1 MNYSNTDL
9 HIRVK
14 SKLGTTQQVL
24 LYQEAVTL
32 NVKNFKTAAWEHQ
45 FLSPGAQMRAVLPME
60 ISIGSMESIG
70 HDGKIMTKLLP
81 VEYNTAWDIYN
92 NNNALDVRKSGEA
105 DPTEDTIEIHN
116 KNSHTSS
123 AVVAK
128 NGKPLFKCDVR
139 PGFKVN
145 FSIHPKLYVALSD
158 LEIEDPFFDAAT
170 LSRKPLEI
178 DYEGQQYLTI
188 TLDENE
194 STGAV
199 TIDYNFD
206 RFEE

>member
-1 MNYSNTDL
+1 MANTDL

-45 FLSPGAQMRAVLPME
+45 YLAPGAQMRALLPTK
-60 ISIGSMESIG
+60 IAIGSMEKIG
-70 HDGKIMTKLLP
+70 HDGKIMTKFIP

-92 NNNALDVRKSGEA
+92 NGGALDVRKSAEPAPEA
-105 DPTEDTIEIHN
+105 DTVEIHN
-116 KNSHTSS
+116 KNEATSS

-128 NGKPLFKCDVR
+128 NGKPLFSCSVR

-145 FSIHPKLYVALSD
+145 FAIHPKLFVALSD
-158 LEIEDPFFDAAT
+158 FEITDPFFDAAT
-170 LSRKPLEI
+170 ISRKPVAIE
-178 DYEGQQYLTI
+178 YEGQQYLTI
-188 TLDENE
+188 ILSENE
-194 STGAV
+194 STGEV
-199 TIDYNFD
+199 TIDYSFD
-206 RFEE
+206 KFEE

>member
-1 MNYSNTDL
+1 MPVSNTDL
-9 HIRVK
+9 RIRVK

-45 FLSPGAQMRAVLPME
+45 YLAPGAQMRALLPTE
-60 ISIGSMESIG
+60 IAIGSIEGIG

-92 NNNALDVRKSGEA
+92 NSGALDVRKSSEPA
-105 DPTEDTIEIHN
+105 PEQNTIEIHN
-116 KNSHTSS
+116 KDVHTSS

-128 NGKPLFKCDVR
+128 NGKPLFRCDVR

-145 FSIHPKLYVALSD
+145 FSIHPKLFVALSD
-158 LEIEDPFFDAAT
+158 FEVKDPFFDAAT
-170 LSRKPLEI
+170 ISRKPTEI
-178 DYEGQQYLTI
+178 DYEGQQYLTVI
-188 TLDENE
+188 LKENE
-194 STGAV
+194 STGEV
-199 TIDYNFD
+199 MVDYSFEK
-206 RFEE
+206 FEE

>member
-1 MNYSNTDL
+1 MSYSNTDL

-45 FLSPGAQMRAVLPME
+45 FIAPGAQMRAVLPTE
-60 ISIGSMESIG
+60 ITIGSMETIG

-92 NNNALDVRKSGEA
+92 NANALDVRPSDEPA
-105 DPTEDTIEIHN
+105 PTENTIEIHN
-116 KNSHTSS
+116 KNSQTSS

-128 NGKPLFKCDVR
+128 NGKPLFRCDVR

-158 LEIEDPFFDAAT
+158 FEISDPFFDAAT
-170 LSRKPLEI
+170 LSRKPVEI

-188 TLDENE
+188 ILNENE

-199 TIDYNFD
+199 MIDYSFD
-206 RFEE
+206 KFEE

>member
-1 MNYSNTDL
+1 MSYSNTDL
-9 HIRVK
+9 RIRVK

-45 FLSPGAQMRAVLPME
+45 FIAPGAQMRAVLPTE
-60 ISIGSMESIG
+60 IAIGSMEAIG

-92 NNNALDVRKSGEA
+92 NEKALDVRSSSEPA
-105 DPTEDTIEIHN
+105 PEQDTIEIHN
-116 KNSHTSS
+116 KNSEISS

-128 NGKPLFKCDVR
+128 NGKPLFKCEVR
-139 PGFKVN
+139 PGFKVS
-145 FSIHPKLYVALSD
+145 FAIHPKLYIALSD
-158 LEIEDPFFDAAT
+158 LEISDPFFDAAT
-170 LSRKPLEI
+170 LSRKPVEI

-188 TLDENE
+188 YLDENE

-199 TIDYNFD
+199 NITYNFD
-206 RFEE
+206 KFED